1 MRRHWQPSGL
11 PMKET
16 ENRIFRFPWLR
27 EVQDGLIRTFNQRF
41 GGMNSMAIIIMMP
54 IGTPTMNE

>member
-1 MRRHWQPSGL
+1 
-11 PMKET
+11 MKET
-16 ENRIFRFPWLR
+16 EKQIFRFPWLR